1 MKTNH
6 FLSLFAALATASSLP
21 AATTLVTDANLA
33 DYTGA
38 SSISIPAGDTLQF
51 SGITSEYTLSAPIS
65 GGGTLLITDS
75 AKVATLAGDNSSFS
89 GALLVTNANV
99 TVGHVHALGSATVN
113 VLTDD

>member
-6 FLSLFAALATASSLP
+6 FLSLFAVLAAASSLP

-38 SSISIPAGDTLQF
+38 ASISIPAGDTLHF
-51 SGITSEYTLSAPIS
+51 SGITSAYTLSAPIS

-75 AKVATLAGDNSSFS
+75 AKVATL
-89 GALLVTNANV
+89 
-99 TVGHVHALGSATVN
+99 
-113 VLTDD
+113 